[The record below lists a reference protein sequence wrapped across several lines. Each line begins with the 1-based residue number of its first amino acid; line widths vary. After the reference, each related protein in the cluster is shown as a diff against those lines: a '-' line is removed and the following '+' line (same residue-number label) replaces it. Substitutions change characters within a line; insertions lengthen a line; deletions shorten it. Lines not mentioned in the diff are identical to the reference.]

1 MRRSI
6 SRLSGRSPHTVLQGK
21 RLMHSGFW
29 AYAHTST
36 GGRACGSSAAFLFLL
51 KACRRTIRPALTPAA
66 KIGARFVSEG
76 AAGRGDVVQGPSS
89 SPRHTVIHRR
99 QRRTAWWKVW
109 RRPSVL
115 GSPGSRPESVRRSG
129 MAEGTTTRLIARSPH
144 VIYGRSPL
152 GLECSQAERRRK

>member
-1 MRRSI
+1 MHGGF
-6 SRLSGRSPHTVLQGK
+6 GRMPTPQRVEGP
-21 RLMHSGFW
+21 
-29 AYAHTST
+29 
-36 GGRACGSSAAFLFLL
+36 CGSSAAFLFLL

-152 GLECSQAERRRK
+152 GLECSQAERGRE